1 MREVETT
8 QIAEP
13 KVTATQVD
21 EEQSAIRNRLFSNSS
36 ADYSGGCREVQNETL
51 QALLRFSIAILG
63 VVLMDGRDWSVAYAF
78 VGEVARSLRL
88 RDEAD

>member
-36 ADYSGGCREVQNETL
+36 ADYSGGEKSNRV
-51 QALLRFSIAILG
+51 
-63 VVLMDGRDWSVAYAF
+63 
-78 VGEVARSLRL
+78 
-88 RDEAD
+88 